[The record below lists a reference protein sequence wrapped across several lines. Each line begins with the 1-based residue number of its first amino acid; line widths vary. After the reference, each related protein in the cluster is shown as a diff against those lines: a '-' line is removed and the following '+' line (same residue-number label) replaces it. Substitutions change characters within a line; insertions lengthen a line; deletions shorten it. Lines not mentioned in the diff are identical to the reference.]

1 MDAADWDLRYTEKEW
16 LWSVEPNIFLVDEVG
31 TLPPGRALDLACGE
45 GRNAVWLAERG
56 WDVIGVDFSKVALER
71 AEELAKHRGVEVEFV
86 HADVT
91 GYEPE
96 EGSFDLVVLM
106 YLHLPPEVR
115 IGVWQRAA
123 RAVAP
128 GGVLVLVGHDRENLT
143 AGYGGPQSEEVL
155 YTAEEAAA
163 WLEELTVVSAG
174 RVTRAVESDGE
185 IHLALDCLVRAERP
199 EG

>member
-1 MDAADWDLRYTEKEW
+1 MDAADWDLRYTEKQW

-143 AGYGGPQSEEVL
+143 AGYSGPQSEEVL
-155 YTAEEAAA
+155 YTAEGAAA
-163 WLEELTVVSAG
+163 WLEDLTVVSAG

>member
-16 LWSVEPNIFLVDEVG
+16 LWSAEPNIFLVDEVG

-56 WDVIGVDFSKVALER
+56 WNVTAVDFSKVALER
-71 AEELAKHRGVEVEFV
+71 AGELAKHRGVEVELV

-96 EGSFDLVVLM
+96 EGEFDLVVLM
-106 YLHLPPEVR
+106 YLHLPPEAR

-155 YTAEEAAA
+155 YTAEEVVA
-163 WLEELTVVSAG
+163 WLEDLTVVSAG
-174 RVTRAVESDGE
+174 RVSRAVETDGE
-185 IHLALDCLVRAERP
+185 IRLALDCLVRAERP